1 MKVARGARVFRP
13 GGGDATGYDEAVAA
27 VVAAHE
33 AFEHV
38 KLLSGE
44 YSFVAAPLGTGAYIA
59 VVAVERFGS
68 PVSSR
73 ITLETMR
80 SEYRL
85 VESLNVNNI
94 AELVK
99 KTLILAL
106 VYRYNT
112 LERHQSRGRAQILV
126 GSLFPRLLR

>member
-73 ITLETMR
+73 ITLKTMR
-80 SEYRL
+80 SEYR
-85 VESLNVNNI
+85 
-94 AELVK
+94 
-99 KTLILAL
+99 
-106 VYRYNT
+106 
-112 LERHQSRGRAQILV
+112 
-126 GSLFPRLLR
+126 